1 MVNFFDKGN
10 GSKKFFSGKM
20 KKIIKILF
28 IIFFINYFFTF
39 GNEKVDIVLKD
50 KVIVFGSVITLG
62 EIADIKCAD
71 EKLRESLSEIVI
83 ANSPIPLKSRIIKK
97 IYIFNRLKH
106 NRFDVDNMTLSGSEK
121 VIISIDVKEISEKE
135 IFEFVLNYL
144 ENKLPYRPEERE
156 IVIKKRI
163 ANIFVPSRELHLEI
177 IERRIGIMKGT
188 FQVNVGIYNGERL
201 NKSILV
207 PVKVRTFENVVS
219 AKEGIGGGSVIGK
232 EDLIVERKETTT
244 LGNKIIYNID
254 DAIGKKAKIS
264 IKKGDVLKSNILENV
279 PVIQRG
285 EFVTIAVSK
294 GDVFVKAPGKAMQDG
309 NMDDFIR
316 VLNLSSNENIIAQVN
331 GNSLV
336 IIK

>member
-1 MVNFFDKGN
+1 
-10 GSKKFFSGKM
+10 M

-28 IIFFINYFFTF
+28 IIFFINYFFTL

-50 KVIVFGSVITLG
+50 KVVVLGPVITLG

-71 EKLRESLSEIVI
+71 EKLRESLSEIAI
-83 ANSPIPLKSRIIKK
+83 ANSPTPLKSRIIKK
-97 IYIFNRLKH
+97 AYIFNRLKH
-106 NRFDVDNMTLSGSEK
+106 NRFDVTDMTLSGSEK

-156 IVIKKRI
+156 IVLKTRI
-163 ANIFVPSRELHLEI
+163 ANIFAPSRELHLEI
-177 IERRIGIMKGT
+177 IERRIGIMKGS
-188 FQVNVGIYNGERL
+188 FQVNVGIYNGKRL
-201 NKSILV
+201 YKSMLV
-207 PVKVRTFENVVS
+207 PVKVRTFEEVVS
-219 AKEGIGGGSVIGK
+219 AKEGIGGGSVIKK
-232 EDLIVERKETTT
+232 EDLITERKETTT
-244 LGNKIIYNID
+244 LGNKIVYNID
-254 DAIGKKAKIS
+254 DAVGKKAKIS

-279 PVIQRG
+279 PVVQRG
-285 EFVTIAVSK
+285 EFVTISVLK
-294 GDVFVKAPGKAMQDG
+294 GDVLVKAPGKAMQDG